1 MTSGSFAPLVAVA
14 VGLLGTPV
22 AAACE
27 DPFVREDGGDR
38 IEVSLAWGRGFVRI
52 GASEERRMHDD
63 PQWSAGLYS
72 HFETDAGRLFRP
84 VFWSPG
90 ASLSLGAPD
99 VSDAGA
105 AGENRVRFGDQ
116 RPLRDRRIGW
126 EHFGA
131 RSEPWTWSAS
141 LGPAPLER
149 FARTG
154 SVRVEHWSGPS
165 RRRLGLSTWARYDW
179 DRVERLVQLAR
190 DHFQGCPATGA

>member
-1 MTSGSFAPLVAVA
+1 MKTASIAPLVAVA
-14 VGLLGTPV
+14 AGLLATPV

-27 DPFVREDGGDR
+27 DPFVLDDGDDR

-52 GASEERRMHDD
+52 GAAEERRMRDD
-63 PQWSAGLYS
+63 PQWSASLYS
-72 HFETDAGRLFRP
+72 HFETDAERLFQP

-105 AGENRVRFGDQ
+105 AAENRVRFGDQ
-116 RPLRDRRIGW
+116 RPLRDRHIGW

-149 FARTG
+149 FSRAG
-154 SVRVEHWSGPS
+154 FVRVEHWSGAS
-165 RRRLGLSTWARYDW
+165 RRRLVLSTWARYDW
-179 DRVERLVQLAR
+179 DRVERLVRIAR
-190 DHFQGCPATGA
+190 DHFEGCPATGA